1 MTNKILLLFVFL
13 VVVMI
18 NSISGQYIKPN
29 IVNFDQMVKQEASK
43 RNLLFDYFVL
53 FHERLLEI
61 LTIVRGNQ
69 TYTRRNLLDDMQKVY
84 IRANEIVTREKTK
97 L

>member
-1 MTNKILLLFVFL
+1 MTNKILLLFVL
-13 VVVMI
+13 VVVV
-18 NSISGQYIKPN
+18 NSISGQYIKPD
-29 IVNFDQMVKQEASK
+29 IVNFNQMVKQEASK

-53 FHERLLEI
+53 FHERLLDI

>member
-18 NSISGQYIKPN
+18 NSISGQYIKPE
-29 IVNFDQMVKQEASK
+29 IANFDQMVKQEASK

>member
-1 MTNKILLLFVFL
+1 MTNKILLLFVL
-13 VVVMI
+13 VVVV
-18 NSISGQYIKPN
+18 NYISGQYIKPN

>member
-1 MTNKILLLFVFL
+1 MTNKILLLFVL
-13 VVVMI
+13 VVVV
-18 NSISGQYIKPN
+18 NSISGQYIKPD
-29 IVNFDQMVKQEASK
+29 IVNFNQMVKQEASK